1 MKFWLWPNRVI
12 GKRRSGELREEH
24 NKAIQQ
30 IHDLRNTLEAI
41 ALRANDNA
49 KHVDPESDE
58 HSGFIC
64 IRDEARTAL
73 EATKEES

>member
-24 NKAIQQ
+24 NKAVQQ
-30 IHDLRNTLEAI
+30 IHDLRNALEAI
-41 ALRANDNA
+41 DKHPTNGNSEPDSMAEALDQIHAHARA
-49 KHVDPESDE
+49 
-58 HSGFIC
+58 
-64 IRDEARTAL
+64 AL